1 MVLAQAARMMPIAAT
16 IVNFLIMVK
25 EDFLNM
31 KFP

>member
-1 MVLAQAARMMPIAAT
+1 MMPIAAT